1 MSNELFK
8 AFDNG
13 SLRLPASST
22 EFTDLPWAKHPVF
35 EGVEL
40 KHNANCAAKDKTYYI
55 VVRVGMGGIGMGGF
69 PVVNVLRAFVFS
81 AVNNT
86 LVHTLSPLILY
97 FNYKFFLK
105 YFSA

>member
-35 EGVEL
+35 EGGGTQTQCKLRRQRQNLLYCGSRGYGWDRYGWLPGSKCTPCFRFFGCKQYSGSHFVP
-40 KHNANCAAKDKTYYI
+40 TYI
-55 VVRVGMGGIGMGGF
+55 VF
-69 PVVNVLRAFVFS
+69 
-81 AVNNT
+81 
-86 LVHTLSPLILY
+86 
-97 FNYKFFLK
+97 
-105 YFSA
+105 